1 MIRLNLFLK
10 TKLEYERGLKRPYM
24 QKQTDPLDKIQII
37 VQHIS
42 YYYFFLHILQ
52 TSYKNIGWT
61 SHSILALFGA
71 PFGVSK
77 MRWKVDHKK
86 YVIRSS
92 LTLLG
97 ILYRSLKTVFS
108 LVPIVIVC

>member
-42 YYYFFLHILQ
+42 YYYFFYIFCKL
-52 TSYKNIGWT
+52 
-61 SHSILALFGA
+61 
-71 PFGVSK
+71 
-77 MRWKVDHKK
+77 
-86 YVIRSS
+86 VIK
-92 LTLLG
+92 
-97 ILYRSLKTVFS
+97 I
-108 LVPIVIVC
+108 